1 MRALDVALHP
11 SPSLERVLRCFVP
24 HLIEERV
31 HAGMGGMWVSEHR
44 KLVSV
49 FMKVVGLGRRPCEV
63 ADLMTCHEA
72 VKIVQESVKKFDG
85 TITRLICDDK
95 GTRFLISWG
104 LPGHATD
111 NDEQFAVLAC
121 LEILDGL
128 KRIKPVLPPP
138 SPPPTRKLGDGGTAS
153 PEGGGEA
160 AAAGGAA
167 TADGA
172 TAAAADGADAA
183 SAGGGGG
190 GGEAAGD
197 LGSGRRA
204 SRSPSASRPAAS
216 SAARPGPTHGASTP
230 CRAPASTSPR
240 G

>member
-1 MRALDVALHP
+1 
-11 SPSLERVLRCFVP
+11 
-24 HLIEERV
+24 
-31 HAGMGGMWVSEHR
+31 MWVSEHR

-49 FMKVVGLGRRPCEV
+49 FMKVVGRGRRPCEV

-138 SPPPTRKLGDGGTAS
+138 SPPPTPR
-153 PEGGGEA
+153 A
-160 AAAGGAA
+160 AATAAPRHQRAAASRGGRGGAA
-167 TADGA
+167 AADGA
-172 TAAAADGADAA
+172 TAAAADGVDAA
-183 SAGGGGG
+183 SAARGGG

-197 LGSGRRA
+197 LGERSARVSVAVGITTGRVFCGEAGATR
-204 SRSPSASRPAAS
+204 
-216 SAARPGPTHGASTP
+216 GASTR